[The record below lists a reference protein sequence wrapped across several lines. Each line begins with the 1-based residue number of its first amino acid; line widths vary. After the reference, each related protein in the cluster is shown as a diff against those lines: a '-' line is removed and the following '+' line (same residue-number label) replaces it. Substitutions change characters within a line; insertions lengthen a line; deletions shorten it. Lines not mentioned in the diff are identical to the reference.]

1 MYAER
6 TPPGEPPCI
15 TCREV
20 PEEENENALEIF
32 FLVRNQL
39 IMGPGGPVDLNHLA
53 IHAAMDLYQIRNRR
67 ECFEKVLKL
76 ASFWISE
83 VLNKKE

>member
-6 TPPGEPPCI
+6 TPPGDPPCI

-20 PEEENENALEIF
+20 PEEGNEEALGIF

-39 IMGPGGPVDLNHLA
+39 IMGSGGPVDLNHLA
-53 IHAAMDLYQIRNRR
+53 VYSAMDLYQVKNRI

-76 ASFWISE
+76 ASFWIGE
-83 VLNKKE
+83 VLAKKE